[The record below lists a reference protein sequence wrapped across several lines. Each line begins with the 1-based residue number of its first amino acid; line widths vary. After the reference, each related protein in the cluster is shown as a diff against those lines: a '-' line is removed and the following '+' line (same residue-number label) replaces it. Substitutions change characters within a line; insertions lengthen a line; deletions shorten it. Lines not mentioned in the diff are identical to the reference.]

1 MAYAMGACIGPI
13 LGGKLTDMVG
23 FRATA
28 DIMAMMTLGYAIIN
42 FFVVFVLCKKKTTD
56 AA

>member
-28 DIMAMMTLGYAIIN
+28 DIMAMMTLGYAFIN
-42 FFVVFVLCKKKTTD
+42 FFVVFILCKKKTT
-56 AA
+56 AAA